1 MKTIQTI
8 GVAAGGVLAVAI
20 GAAFA
25 FGLRLTP
32 LEGRSFDADAAIADA
47 ETYSVEITRDAWG
60 VPRVIGETDAD
71 AAFGLAFAHAEDDFE
86 TIQGSLRAGLGAAM
100 LARDEEEAKTSYL
113 VQLLKIRE
121 DVAARYETDL
131 SAETRAFAQGY
142 AAGLN
147 LYAARHPGEIVEKDL
162 FPMTGED
169 VIALSAFFSPLFYGF
184 GEAVGEIMAPQRER
198 DPSQGQALQVY
209 LHREPG
215 TELGSN
221 AIAISPLRSED
232 RATRLIVNS
241 HQPTEGALAWYEGHV
256 ISAEGL
262 NFAGGLFPGSPAIH
276 LGANPDLG
284 FAATVNHPDLIDV
297 YRLTLTEDGER
308 YLIDGEERE
317 FERATARMT
326 VRLWGPFAW
335 QVSRPVDWSVHGPV
349 LRAEHG
355 TYALAYAT
363 MRDIRFGEQ
372 AFRMMKARSVA
383 EFEAALN
390 MEAFGNTNRIAADR
404 EGRIARYYVARMPD
418 RADIPGLDW
427 TGTLPGDDSALV
439 WDGFVPLEEMPH
451 MVDPAAGYVLDSN
464 HSPFEVTL
472 TDEDPDP
479 ANYPARYGIESVMT
493 NRGLRATGMFA
504 RDEDGQTSRDELLD
518 VKFDDRYDPE
528 GLAAILRQAILDHPW
543 EDELQQEGARLAAQW
558 DLGAERENR
567 GAAVVLMSYYL
578 KDGDVIEDVPN
589 SFPRTVDWLMTH
601 HGRLDPEWGE
611 VNRLVRGDVSLPL
624 DGGPDTLR
632 AVYGLPR
639 EDGTL
644 HMVAGDGLTYLVE
657 WDEDGEQ
664 AVWAVHQ
671 YGSSNRPEAEHYT
684 TQMEMFAEEELRR
697 VPMSE
702 AEVRAAAVEV
712 YRPGER

>member
-1 MKTIQTI
+1 MKTVHTI
-8 GVAAGGVLAVAI
+8 AIAAGGVLAVAI

-25 FGLRLTP
+25 LGLRLVP
-32 LEGRSFDADAAIADA
+32 LEGRDFDARAAIDAA
-47 ETYSVEITRDAWG
+47 ETYSAEITRDAWG
-60 VPRVIGETDAD
+60 VPRVIGVTDAD
-71 AAFGLAFAHAEDDFE
+71 AAFALAWAHAEDDFA
-86 TIQGSLRAGLGAAM
+86 TIQGSLRAGLGAHM
-100 LARDEEEAKTSYL
+100 LAANEEEARTSFL

-121 DVAARYETDL
+121 DVAERYETDL
-131 SAETRAFAQGY
+131 SAETRAFAEGY

-147 LYAARHPGEIVEKDL
+147 LYAANHREAMISSDL
-162 FPMTGED
+162 FPVTGED

-198 DPSQGQALQVY
+198 DPSRGQELQVY
-209 LHREPG
+209 LHEAPE

-221 AIAISPLRSED
+221 AIAVSPLRSD
-232 RATRLIVNS
+232 DGATRLIVNS
-241 HQPTEGALAWYEGHV
+241 HQPTEGSLAWYEGHV
-256 ISAEGL
+256 ISREGL

-284 FAATVNHPDLIDV
+284 FAATVNSPDLIDV
-297 YRLTLTEDGER
+297 YQLALTEDGER
-308 YLIDGEERE
+308 YLLDGEERE
-317 FERATARMT
+317 FESSTARMT

-335 QVSRPVDWSVHGPV
+335 EVSRPLEWSVHGPV
-349 LRAEHG
+349 LRTGHG
-355 TYALAYAT
+355 TFALAYAT

-372 AFRMMKARSVA
+372 AYAMMRARSVA
-383 EFEAALN
+383 EFEAALT

-404 EGRIARYYVARMPD
+404 GGRIARYYVARMPD
-418 RADIPGLDW
+418 RADLPGIDW
-427 TGTLPGDDSALV
+427 RGTLPGDDGALV
-439 WDGFVPLEEMPH
+439 WDGFVPLADMPH
-451 MVDPAAGYVLDSN
+451 MIDPQAGYVLDSN
-464 HSPFEVTL
+464 HSPFDVTL
-472 TDEDPDP
+472 TEEDPDP
-479 ANYPARYGIESVMT
+479 ANYPARYGIESTMT
-493 NRGLRATGMFA
+493 NRGLRATELFA
-504 RDEDGQTSRDELLD
+504 EDPDGLTSRNELLA
-518 VKFDDRYDPE
+518 VKYDDRYDPE
-528 GLAAILRQAILDHPW
+528 GLAAELRRAILDHPW
-543 EDELQQEGARLAAQW
+543 ADPRHQDAARIAAEW

-578 KDGDVIEDVPN
+578 KDGDVIEDVPD
-589 SFPRTVDWLMTH
+589 SFPRAVDWLMTH
-601 HGRLDPEWGE
+601 HGRLDPQWGE

-632 AVYGLPR
+632 AVYGLPN

-657 WDEDGEQ
+657 WDEDGAQ
-664 AVWAVHQ
+664 SVWAVHQ

-684 TQMEMFAEEELRR
+684 TQMEMFAAEELRR